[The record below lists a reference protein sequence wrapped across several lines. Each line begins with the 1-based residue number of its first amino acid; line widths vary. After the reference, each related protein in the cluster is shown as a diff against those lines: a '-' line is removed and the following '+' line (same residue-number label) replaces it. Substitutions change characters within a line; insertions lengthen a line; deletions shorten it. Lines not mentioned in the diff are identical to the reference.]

1 MKNYLVLYIVL
12 AIASIAR
19 ASARPLIDVDSF
31 ACSQPVVIDISRY
44 QGEDI
49 NFEKVM
55 QSSKWIY
62 IKATEGMNVDPLFM
76 SNIKRAKSAK
86 LHVGAY
92 CFFSEKSGA
101 RDQAERYIRTVRSS
115 GVDLNLIPM
124 VDAEKRSIY
133 TCAQYCDSLQ
143 VLLDCLEAEFKC
155 KPLIYSGER
164 FFLDNL
170 ISFGNSY
177 PLWIAKYSN
186 TAPDLGNIGYDYV
199 LWQRSEEGM
208 VSGINSLVCFS
219 TFNGSHRPRDIKLP
233 SSSQDNDKNTSKSSQ
248 KDKKKGKGDRKQKE

>member
-1 MKNYLVLYIVL
+1 MTKNVILTVMLVMAFMACAKP
-12 AIASIAR
+12 AIN
-19 ASARPLIDVDSF
+19 VDSF
-31 ACSQPVVIDISRY
+31 ACSQQVVLDISRY
-44 QGEDI
+44 QGDDI

-92 CFFSEKSGA
+92 CYFSEKSGA
-101 RDQAERYIRTVRSS
+101 RAQANYFIKTVKSA
-115 GVDLNLIPM
+115 GIDFDLIPM

-143 VLLDCLEAEFKC
+143 ILLDCIEAEFKC

-170 ISFGNSY
+170 ISFGDLY
-177 PLWIAKYSN
+177 PLWIAKYSKK
-186 TAPDLGNIGYDYV
+186 TPDLSDIDYV
-199 LWQRSEEGM
+199 LWQRAQDGK
-208 VSGINSLVCFS
+208 VNGINSPVDIS
-219 TFNGSHRPRDIKLP
+219 TFNGSHHPNEIRLP
-233 SSSQDNDKNTSKSSQ
+233 SSSQGDENKVSVSNN
-248 KDKKKGKGDRKQKE
+248 KDKKKGKSDR